1 MDAGHDTLLYHS
13 EVRWLSRGKV
23 LQRVFELRSE
33 MSEFLRNEKPDLAEF
48 FSDPEYVAKLAY
60 LVDVFIILNS
70 LNLSIQGRYSSIL
83 DVSDKITAFMR
94 KTELWR
100 RRLQDGVTDMF
111 LQLTDYLHANNL
123 SVAAVKEVATS
134 HLTALSKHFKSY
146 LREY

>member
-60 LVDVFIILNS
+60 LVDVLNILNS
-70 LNLSIQGRYSSIL
+70 LNLFIQGRYASIL

-111 LQLTDYLHANNL
+111 PQLTDYLHANNL
-123 SVAAVKEVATS
+123 SCCSE
-134 HLTALSKHFKSY
+134 
-146 LREY
+146 RG